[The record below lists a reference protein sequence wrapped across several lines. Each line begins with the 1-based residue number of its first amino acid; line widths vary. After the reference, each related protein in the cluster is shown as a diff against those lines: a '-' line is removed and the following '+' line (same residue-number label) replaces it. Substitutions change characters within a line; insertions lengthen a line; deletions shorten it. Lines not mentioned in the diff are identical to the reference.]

1 MRFANI
7 VFVLFVFLIP
17 VEGLVLPLEAKET
30 KRVLILYSQ
39 EKWHPAHELT
49 DQGIREVFGANAEFD
64 VEVNAEHL
72 DSARFP
78 SSTYWPV
85 MADFLRQKYAGK
97 KIDVI
102 ITVYEEALLFM
113 ISGGRQIFHGVP
125 IVASELT
132 KEAARRLESSPWR
145 RFVTGTAAGDNVTDL
160 LKTVLRMKPHTK
172 RFALIAGTSP
182 GDIYSK
188 RIFQEGL
195 KPYEGKFDLID
206 LTTLPM
212 AGILS
217 RVGSLPADTVILYS
231 SMFVDAAGNKYVPR
245 DALSHIAQRANM
257 PIFGLYD
264 SYLGHGIVG
273 GRMVSFEL
281 HGKETAALA
290 IRVMRGESPEAI
302 PFGGEKAYVHRYD
315 WLELKRWNIPE
326 STIPAEGDILYKQ
339 FSTWEEH
346 RWSIVGVFLLIV
358 VEGVLI
364 FGLVIN
370 LRNRHKAEGSLIKSK
385 QELQNLTTRIIDA
398 QEKELSHLARELHD
412 DLTQRLAGLA
422 IDAGI
427 IEQRLKSLQVPAVQ
441 ELNDMKMKLI
451 EVSEDVH
458 NISRQ
463 LHPTILDDL
472 GLVEAVKS
480 ECGVFSR
487 RTGIALSFAPD
498 NMPQALP
505 KDVSLCLYRVIQE
518 VLKNIEK
525 HAKTTQAQISM
536 QGFSNSIRLL
546 IQDAGAGFDPHA
558 MKNKAGLGLSSIKE
572 RVGFFNGKISVK
584 SEPGRGTEIEVFVPL
599 EGRV

>member
-1 MRFANI
+1 
-7 VFVLFVFLIP
+7 
-17 VEGLVLPLEAKET
+17 
-30 KRVLILYSQ
+30 
-39 EKWHPAHELT
+39 
-49 DQGIREVFGANAEFD
+49 
-64 VEVNAEHL
+64 
-72 DSARFP
+72 
-78 SSTYWPV
+78 
-85 MADFLRQKYAGK
+85 
-97 KIDVI
+97 
-102 ITVYEEALLFM
+102 
-113 ISGGRQIFHGVP
+113 
-125 IVASELT
+125 
-132 KEAARRLESSPWR
+132 
-145 RFVTGTAAGDNVTDL
+145 
-160 LKTVLRMKPHTK
+160 
-172 RFALIAGTSP
+172 
-182 GDIYSK
+182 
-188 RIFQEGL
+188 
-195 KPYEGKFDLID
+195 
-206 LTTLPM
+206 
-212 AGILS
+212 
-217 RVGSLPADTVILYS
+217 
-231 SMFVDAAGNKYVPR
+231 
-245 DALSHIAQRANM
+245 
-257 PIFGLYD
+257 
-264 SYLGHGIVG
+264 
-273 GRMVSFEL
+273 
-281 HGKETAALA
+281 
-290 IRVMRGESPEAI
+290 MRGESPEAI